1 MLCSQ
6 GMTNPEKYTEVFQ
19 KKKRKKKDETSLFVC
34 FLWTHVFPSEFL
46 CIAFGPG
53 AYRGQERMVDPLEQK
68 LQMVVSF

>member
-1 MLCSQ
+1 M
-6 GMTNPEKYTEVFQ
+6 
-19 KKKRKKKDETSLFVC
+19 
-34 FLWTHVFPSEFL
+34 WTHVFPSEFL